1 MTDIKRFMSRL
12 RHGAIKKSL
21 VAGLVTSLF
30 ILTVFSAIGWYC
42 GLKEMWITILI
53 FFSAFIVGSI
63 LFYYI
68 KYRQT
73 EKQVATIIDELG
85 LEERVITME

>member
-42 GLKEMWITILI
+42 GLKEMWLTILI
-53 FFSAFIVGSI
+53 FFSTFAISSI
-63 LFYYI
+63 LFYI
-68 KYRQT
+68 KKYRPT
-73 EKQVATIIDELG
+73 EKKIAITIDELG